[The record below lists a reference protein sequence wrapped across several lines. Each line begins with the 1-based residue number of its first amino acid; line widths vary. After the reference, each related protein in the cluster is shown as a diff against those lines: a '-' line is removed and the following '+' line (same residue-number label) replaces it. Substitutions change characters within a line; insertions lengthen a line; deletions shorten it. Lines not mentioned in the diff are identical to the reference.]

1 MTKQPGIGCQVLS
14 LAAIGGVAVAVI
26 AVIVI
31 VVKLI
36 S

>member
-1 MTKQPGIGCQVLS
+1 MTKQPGMGCQVLAA
-14 LAAIGGVAVAVI
+14 AAIGGVVLAVI

-31 VVKLI
+31 VVKLV